1 MTSLEL
7 VRTAL
12 VDQFAAVFQS
22 VEEDPSQVAVWGKE
36 VLTNTMNKKTIRI
49 IWN

>member
-7 VRTAL
+7 VGTAL

-22 VEEDPSQVAVWGKE
+22 VEEDPSHVAVCEKE
-36 VLTNTMNKKTIRI
+36 VFTTINLKKAL
-49 IWN
+49 NL

>member
-7 VRTAL
+7 VGTAL

-22 VEEDPSQVAVWGKE
+22 VEEDPSHVAVCEKE
-36 VLTNTMNKKTIRI
+36 VFTIININNTIRNI
-49 IWN
+49 SK